1 MGAAISWALD
11 VCYHLISV
19 TKDSRTTNSNQQIQ
33 RWKRPPCNTLKVNVD
48 GAFAADNNSGA
59 IGAVARDDAGMFLMA
74 VSRRLPVVASALA
87 AEAEALRAGIAQVS
101 SENVDHHPHPE
112 DMKLLIDAKAMR
124 VVFAEADK
132 DVVDFLFS
140 LLSLPVATIVKMLGK
155 SSMPG
160 TFGNLYGSVEKL
172 DCTYVV
178 PGVDKKAVL
187 WPTMVPS
194 AANTT
199 RSSLL
204 LPVPSSGQPR
214 SFFQCRTSNGSGC
227 CEYVTDTKGTRCPS
241 CRNDMRVPL
250 KFVPPEGDGSG
261 NVVPTASSTGAAKG
275 FVKEVVTYTVRDDLT
290 VTPMSTISSITL
302 LNTGGVTDFSAL
314 LEKTVRLGY
323 AHAGPD
329 FLGLEIVKASLQS
342 KTVLTDV
349 YLGNKRPR
357 GCA

>member
-1 MGAAISWALD
+1 
-11 VCYHLISV
+11 
-19 TKDSRTTNSNQQIQ
+19 
-33 RWKRPPCNTLKVNVD
+33 
-48 GAFAADNNSGA
+48 
-59 IGAVARDDAGMFLMA
+59 
-74 VSRRLPVVASALA
+74 
-87 AEAEALRAGIAQVS
+87 
-101 SENVDHHPHPE
+101 
-112 DMKLLIDAKAMR
+112 MKLLIDAKAMR

-250 KFVPPEGDGSG
+250 KFVPPE
-261 NVVPTASSTGAAKG
+261 ASSTGAAKG

-323 AHAGPD
+323 AH
-329 FLGLEIVKASLQS
+329 GLEIVKASLQS